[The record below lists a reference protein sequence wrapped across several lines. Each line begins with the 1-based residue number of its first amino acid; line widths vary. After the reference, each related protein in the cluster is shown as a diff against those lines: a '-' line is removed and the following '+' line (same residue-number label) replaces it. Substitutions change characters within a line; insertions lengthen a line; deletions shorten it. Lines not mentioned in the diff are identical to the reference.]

1 MSKEFKDANEFKE
14 FFEEFRKKDCY
25 KDPLAFGI
33 ARIDRGQK
41 NTDKNSI
48 DEYLL
53 AMIEAVAWGIV
64 RIEII
69 SMIPIVFIFMIM
81 AEETSI
87 IIK

>member
-1 MSKEFKDANEFKE
+1 MTSKIVNETIIEGPDGILKIYEKYSPNRIPRKE
-14 FFEEFRKKDCY
+14 
-25 KDPLAFGI
+25 
-33 ARIDRGQK
+33 K

-69 SMIPIVFIFMIM
+69 SIIPIVFIFMIM
-81 AEETSI
+81 AEETST

>member
-1 MSKEFKDANEFKE
+1 MTIKIVSETIIEGPDGMLKMYEKYSPNRIPRKE
-14 FFEEFRKKDCY
+14 
-25 KDPLAFGI
+25 
-33 ARIDRGQK
+33 K

-48 DEYLL
+48 DEYFL
-53 AMIEAVAWGIV
+53 AIIEAVAWGIV

>member
-1 MSKEFKDANEFKE
+1 MTIKIVSETIIEGPDGILKMYEKYSPNRIPRKE
-14 FFEEFRKKDCY
+14 
-25 KDPLAFGI
+25 
-33 ARIDRGQK
+33 K

-48 DEYLL
+48 DEYFL

-69 SMIPIVFIFMIM
+69 SIIPIVFIFMIM

>member
-1 MSKEFKDANEFKE
+1 MTIKIVSETIIEGPDGILKMYEKYSPNRIPRKE
-14 FFEEFRKKDCY
+14 
-25 KDPLAFGI
+25 
-33 ARIDRGQK
+33 K

-48 DEYLL
+48 DEYFL

-81 AEETSI
+81 AEETST

>member
-1 MSKEFKDANEFKE
+1 MIIKIVSETIIEGPDGILKMYEKYSPNRIPRKE
-14 FFEEFRKKDCY
+14 
-25 KDPLAFGI
+25 
-33 ARIDRGQK
+33 K

-48 DEYLL
+48 DEYFL
-53 AMIEAVAWGIV
+53 AIIEAVAWGIV

-69 SMIPIVFIFMIM
+69 SIIPIVFIFMIM

>member
-1 MSKEFKDANEFKE
+1 MTIKIVSETIIEGPDGILKMYEKYSPNRIPRKE
-14 FFEEFRKKDCY
+14 
-25 KDPLAFGI
+25 
-33 ARIDRGQK
+33 K

-48 DEYLL
+48 DEYFL
-53 AMIEAVAWGIV
+53 AIIEAVAWGIV

-69 SMIPIVFIFMIM
+69 SIIPMVFIFMIM